1 MNKLELLL
9 NKAIF
14 VQKQINAYKELKQKR
29 TYKNLDGMIVLE
41 ENPMMDFMED
51 QQLPS
56 NSFSEE
62 YDYEGDMALT
72 ELAAIIDKATTVRR
86 LISPKSELP
95 AWLQSKITLASH
107 DITAIHDYIKYRNQ

>member
-14 VQKQINAYKELKQKR
+14 VQKQINSYKELKQKR
-29 TYKNLDGMIVLE
+29 TYKNLDGMIILE
-41 ENPMMDFMED
+41 ENPMMDFMEE
-51 QQLPS
+51 QEKPHS
-56 NSFSEE
+56 VFSEE
-62 YDYEGDMALT
+62 DDWEGGMALT

-86 LISPKSELP
+86 LISPNSELP
-95 AWLQSKITLASH
+95 AWLQSKITMASH